1 MVYMNKETGKLYLLT
16 YWNTEERKFEL
27 EADFGWMKIVYNSRL
42 TLKEAIALEYEDLGA
57 L

>member
-1 MVYMNKETGKLYLLT
+1 MVYMHKETGKIYLLV

-27 EADFGWMKIVYNSRL
+27 ETDFGWMKLTYRRDL
-42 TLKEAIALEYEDLGA
+42 TLKQAIALEYEELGA